1 MPCTEFRRGRRS
13 AVRACAALLALASAA
28 PAVAGGGLV
37 LAIEDDIAFA
47 RYGQVVDYRVTL
59 SNEGAADVADLAW
72 SLVASEAMQ
81 GEAASWICYGAGA
94 GATCGGSGEGL
105 PNETGVAL
113 PAGRSLTWVVSVPVR
128 GESSLPEAEV
138 AAVLANPS
146 IDAVD
151 INTLVVLRDGF
162 DEAYPLAPAR

>member
-1 MPCTEFRRGRRS
+1 MPCTELHRGRRS
-13 AVRACAALLALASAA
+13 AVRACAALLALASGA
-28 PAVAGGGLV
+28 PALAGDGLV
-37 LAIEDDIAFA
+37 FSIEDDLAYA

-72 SLVASEAMQ
+72 ALVVSAALD
-81 GEAASWICYGAGA
+81 GDAASWTCYGAGA
-94 GATCGGSGEGL
+94 GANCGGSGDGL

-128 GESSLPEAEV
+128 ADSSEPEAEV
-138 AAVLANPS
+138 GAVLANPS
-146 IDAVD
+146 IDAID
-151 INTLVVLRDGF
+151 TNTLVVLRDGF